1 MVVEV
6 VIAEAVQVPKHVQ
19 VLTAVQEAVGRMA
32 VRVVLGTHL
41 ALLRHKVATAG
52 LEAQVL
58 VTTVQVAAVVQ
69 VQLAQMVLVLL
80 AVTAVTERH
89 QASQVPL

>member
-19 VLTAVQEAVGRMA
+19 VLTAVQEAVERMA

-52 LEAQVL
+52 LEAQV
-58 VTTVQVAAVVQ
+58 TVQVAAVVQ
-69 VQLAQMVLVLL
+69 VQLAQMVLVLM
-80 AVTAVTERH
+80 AVTAVTEQH
-89 QASQVPL
+89 QASLAHL